1 MVAAESRNE
10 EDRVDCPG
18 TGGERLGVLEAWR
31 GEAVPCTRGLVVL
44 PENHQPKARRDEDGS
59 GCDGKLRSEGHAA

>member
-1 MVAAESRNE
+1 MVAASQGTRQ
-10 EDRVDCPG
+10 DRVDRPG
-18 TGGERLGVLEAWR
+18 AGGERLGVLEAWR

-44 PENHQPKARRDEDGS
+44 PENHQPRARRDEDGS